1 MQALRLSS
9 QIQEDMSHALGLTV
23 CHSNEIVQSHF
34 SDGVLIVWYINKMGT
49 TGGGGVVGYHAATIA
64 SHFGPGLK
72 SQPGCKSFF
81 H

>member
-34 SDGVLIVWYINKMGT
+34 SDGVLIVWYINKMAT
-49 TGGGGVVGYHAATIA
+49 DGGGGEVDVLRRQRLRAILVLG
-64 SHFGPGLK
+64 
-72 SQPGCKSFF
+72 
-81 H
+81 

>member
-1 MQALRLSS
+1 M
-9 QIQEDMSHALGLTV
+9 T
-23 CHSNEIVQSHF
+23 
-34 SDGVLIVWYINKMGT
+34 
-49 TGGGGVVGYHAATIA
+49 ATIA